1 MQTPPK
7 TVAEWV
13 VDSQECAVEMDV
25 RGEREKQVQVKR
37 PTGVSAHMQVKVVY
51 TLKVLFLF
59 FLLILKPSYWIFY
72 TSFFPESSTIILLKE
87 TQFSNK

>member
-59 FLLILKPSYWIFY
+59 FLPHFETLLLDFLHIIFSRVFNY
-72 TSFFPESSTIILLKE
+72 NFVKRNSIFK
-87 TQFSNK
+87 